1 MIRSPEQEAPVR
13 WTADRKV
20 ATVTGG
26 SEGLGRATADRLAEE
41 GPRVAICA
49 RRLLHAVAERIRKAA
64 GDVLNLAIDV
74 TRTADLER
82 LVQATLERFGRLDV
96 LVNNAGPSAAHA
108 FDAVD
113 DAAWRADPDLKR
125 FAALGLVRP
134 CLPAMRHPG
143 AGRIVNGLNTAAKA
157 PPARSMPTFV
167 SRAAGLALT
176 KALSKERAPD
186 GILVNPVCIGL
197 VKSGPWERR
206 WRAAGGQGTL
216 EAFYA
221 RLATER
227 GVPVGRIGEATELA
241 SLVAFLVSNQVR
253 DVMVVAVNFDGGL
266 ADVV

>member
-74 TRTADLER
+74 TRPADLER

-143 AGRIVNGLNTAAKA
+143 GWS
-157 PPARSMPTFV
+157 RSMPTFV